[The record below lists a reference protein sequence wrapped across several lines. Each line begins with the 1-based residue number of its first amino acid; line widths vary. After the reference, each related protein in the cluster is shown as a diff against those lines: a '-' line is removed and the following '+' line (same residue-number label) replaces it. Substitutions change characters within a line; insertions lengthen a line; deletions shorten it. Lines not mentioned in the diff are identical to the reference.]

1 MSFLQQHSS
10 FDTSTEQSD
19 ENENENES
27 ENKIVSNSNALALC
41 IDQMVHKRIELT
53 TTIQQDEDSL
63 EQLIEQI
70 KELNGK
76 EKKLR
81 KKIELNKKNKS
92 ELENTI
98 SETKNGYQR
107 IVEATNTLMEI
118 ITQQHLPKFNINN
131 NE

>member
-41 IDQMVHKRIELT
+41 IEQMVHKRIELT

-81 KKIELNKKNKS
+81 KS
-92 ELENTI
+92 
-98 SETKNGYQR
+98 
-107 IVEATNTLMEI
+107 
-118 ITQQHLPKFNINN
+118 P
-131 NE
+131 